1 MISNPDSGTRIDE
14 IGDGIYR
21 ISTPVTV
28 VPGGFTFNQYLIVD
42 DEPLIFH
49 TGLRQ
54 LFPLVREAIDTVIQ
68 AGRLRYISFSHYEAD
83 EFGSLNDFSPY
94 RTQRRAALRQD
105 RRDCFDQRCSRSC
118 SPCDG

>member
-21 ISTPVTV
+21 ISTAVTV

-54 LFPLVREAIDTVIQ
+54 LFPLVREAIDAVIQ
-68 AGRLRYISFSHYEAD
+68 AERLRYISFSHYEAD
-83 EFGSLNDFSPY
+83 DAARSTTFSV
-94 RTQRRAALRQD
+94 
-105 RRDCFDQRCSRSC
+105 
-118 SPCDG
+118 